1 MIRDVHHGKA
11 CPYCHRQMSRGD
23 ARLHPT
29 RDHVIPVSRGGKVK
43 IICCQ
48 TCNGIKADMLPGE
61 WIIYMEEN
69 PGWWLLTRKER
80 RERNRARLRVRG
92 VPNQHGDYIRLLN
105 RRRVRQGDAPAPPVI
120 VPPELIW
127 S

>member
-1 MIRDVHHGKA
+1 MD
-11 CPYCHRQMSRGD
+11 RGD
-23 ARLHPT
+23 ARLMPT
-29 RDHVIPVSRGGKVK
+29 RDHVIPASRGGRTK

-61 WIIYMEEN
+61 WIVFMEQN
-69 PGWWLLTRKER
+69 PSWWLLSRIELR
-80 RERNRARLRVRG
+80 RIRRRARGLPVVNRPRG
-92 VPNQHGDYIRLLN
+92 IHT
-105 RRRVRQGDAPAPPVI
+105 VRQGTAPLPPVV